1 MESNTL
7 TYNRTF
13 PLLPPSSPFSRSRL
27 PLPPTFLRS
36 KPRRFLLRCGVRPVA
51 ALLPP
56 LNPSVR
62 SSTTAPT
69 LQSEE
74 KLQNLSRLYD
84 ALLCRIGKPLAF
96 LFFCAAIGFLPV
108 PTAGIHAFAANATVE
123 LKERRKTAR
132 EQKGATF
139 KDHEFS
145 QYTRRLLAAVSGL
158 LHRIE
163 EVESSKGD
171 MAGVQEALKVVK
183 EKRREVQEEVIRKLN
198 MELEKL
204 QREKAKLTKQ
214 SEDVMNS
221 ALADKK
227 KLDAWL
233 KKGGGGTRK
242 RGNVQALENSLDA
255 AENEYSD
262 LSEKMSDI
270 DDRISRWETLTY
282 SIAIREL
289 SFIERECELLVERF
303 GRRLTQDS
311 AESYCNMTHGLSRN
325 DIRRDLETAQNDYWE
340 QMLLP
345 KVLEDEDPEIY
356 SETDT
361 VGFVSNIRQALRE
374 SRQMQENME
383 SQLRRKLKKFGDE
396 KRFLVRTSEDEVLKG
411 FPEVELKW
419 MFGQREF
426 VVPKAVSLQ
435 LFHGWKK
442 WREQAKEN
450 LKKDLL
456 QNIDRGRQY
465 MDKRKIYLNARFAV
479 LSRAS
484 QHEGNLA
491 FCSPTGTK
499 RTSTPEIKETVEE
512 RSEEAEYREET
523 SVNQRRCLGDLR
535 GSSVWATNG
544 GRIIVDRERLM
555 TKTWYNEE
563 RNRWEMDPVAVP
575 FAISKNLIE
584 RAQIRHDCSVM
595 YLTLKAEDRVYF
607 VDLKEFDLLF
617 EESGG
622 FDGLYVKMLASGIPT
637 AVQLM
642 WIPFSEL
649 DIRQQFLLLIR
660 LSSQCLVGLWKSP
673 ILGYIRERAYTN
685 TRNIIDDLM
694 IIMGFPLI
702 EFIIPRQVRMSLGM
716 AWPEESYQ
724 AVGDTWYLKW
734 QSEAEINHRARA
746 VNNIWWYFWFLI
758 RSAVFGYLLFNV
770 FFFLK
775 RKIPRFLGYGPL
787 RRDPNLKKLRRVKAY
802 YNYARTRNIKRKKDG
817 VDPITSAFEQ
827 MKRVKNPP
835 IPLQDFSSVESM
847 REEIND
853 IVTCL
858 RNPRAFQEKGARAP
872 RGVLIVGERG
882 TGKTSLA
889 LAIAAEAR
897 VPVVE
902 LKSRDLEAG
911 LWVGQ
916 SASNIRELFHTAR
929 DLAPVI
935 IFVED
940 FDQFAGVR
948 GKFIHTQKQDHEAFI
963 NQLLVE
969 LDGFEKQDGVV
980 LIATTTKLNK
990 IDEALRRPGRMDRVL
1005 QLQRPTQME
1014 REKILCFAAKD
1025 TMDDELIDFVD
1036 WKKTFTECL
1045 NDLANVVSWILNF
1058 DISVAEKTA
1067 LLRPTELKLVP
1078 LALEASA
1085 FRNKV
1090 LDADEL
1096 ISYCSWFASLSE
1108 FVPTWLRLT
1117 TGFRRISKSLVDHLG
1132 LTLTKEDM
1140 ESVVDLME
1148 PYGQISNGIELYS
1161 PPLDWTR
1168 ETKFPHAVWAAGCS
1182 LITLLL
1188 PNFDVVENVWLEPT
1202 AWEGIG
1208 CTKITKAKNEGSSN
1222 GNLES
1227 RSYLEKKLV
1236 FCFGSHVASQMLL
1249 PFGEENLLSI
1259 PELKQA
1265 QEICTQMVIQY
1276 GWSPNDSP
1284 AIYITRK
1291 EVVISPRFSYSELAK
1306 ALPVKL
1312 LGCLLSREALPE
1324 HKLFRAH
1331 VQNLSSLPCGGMVR
1345 NPFGPLDPIF
1355 SDKVLV
1361 LTLIPP
1367 SHWVTG
1373 VNVIILFEN
1382 KYRLEASVWETT
1394 ISLSWQKKL
1403 SRYLSSHKRQPIY
1416 DLAYDKAKEML
1427 WKNHKLLE
1435 TIVEQLLIHE
1445 NLTGEV
1451 ITPLHLK

>member
-465 MDKRKIYLNARFAV
+465 MDKRK
-479 LSRAS
+479 
-484 QHEGNLA
+484 
-491 FCSPTGTK
+491 
-499 RTSTPEIKETVEE
+499 
-512 RSEEAEYREET
+512 
-523 SVNQRRCLGDLR
+523 
-535 GSSVWATNG
+535 

-1036 WKKTFTECL
+1036 WKK
-1045 NDLANVVSWILNF
+1045 
-1058 DISVAEKTA
+1058 VAEKTA

-1291 EVVISPRFSYSELAK
+1291 EVGGLSMGNNHQLELAEK
-1306 ALPVKL
+1306 I
-1312 LGCLLSREALPE
+1312 E
-1324 HKLFRAH
+1324 
-1331 VQNLSSLPCGGMVR
+1331 Q
-1345 NPFGPLDPIF
+1345 
-1355 SDKVLV
+1355 
-1361 LTLIPP
+1361 
-1367 SHWVTG
+1367 
-1373 VNVIILFEN
+1373 
-1382 KYRLEASVWETT
+1382 
-1394 ISLSWQKKL
+1394 
-1403 SRYLSSHKRQPIY
+1403 IY

-1445 NLTGEV
+1445 NLTGEDLQK
-1451 ITPLHLK
+1451 IFKDNGGIQEKEPFFLSKQILKEIKPGKYLDERENAQVLDLLELRV